1 MEGGTVIPA
10 KTGTITDVKEG
21 QRVQVKYHSVN
32 GKMHA
37 TQVRV
42 M

>member
-1 MEGGTVIPA
+1 MV
-10 KTGTITDVKEG
+10 TDIKEG
-21 QRVQVKYHSVN
+21 QRVQVTYHDVN

-37 TQVRV
+37 TEVRV